1 MKKILPVIIALLLIV
16 VIVGAA
22 FGGKLLDK
30 YTYSKEVAD
39 LDEYY
44 GVTDAAVGESDGRL
58 AIILQNDMLVEQA
71 VVKNGVVYFD
81 LNTVRT
87 YFNEIFYVDETEQKL
102 LFTSATDTTTVG
114 FGETVYSD
122 GEGEHPA
129 EYVICMKDGE
139 QLFVAAEYVRKF
151 ANFTYEKYDRHLQV
165 YTEWGII
172 KTYDIAKATQLRVR
186 GGIKSPILRELEA
199 GETVELLEQMDTWS
213 RVKTSDA
220 MIGYVENKR
229 LTNLN
234 TEVQTAVTDY
244 VPAEYTF
251 VAMDGKVSLG
261 WHGIGGPGGNDTLD
275 SVLKEGKGINVIA
288 PTWFSLKNSDG
299 ELFRSFA
306 SAQYVKK
313 AHEKGI
319 KVWGV
324 WDDFNYTAESGTTV
338 DSYAVL
344 SATSSRQQMAQN
356 IVDTALEYGL
366 DGINLDF
373 EKLTNEARPHFN
385 QFLRELSVLCR
396 QSGLALSI
404 DNYVPLNSSNYYR
417 LDIQGLVADYVIIMG
432 YDEHWGGCQEAGSVA
447 SIDYVSGGLDRTLE
461 QVPAEKVVNALPFYT
476 RLWMTKGAEV
486 TSEAIPISN
495 VEECLQKYGKS
506 TDMAEWDEVT
516 CQNYIEWQGNDTLYQ
531 MWIEDT
537 ESLSVK
543 VNVMNARNI
552 GGVAVWRLGYGTQ
565 SAWELVAAYAGVK

>member
-1 MKKILPVIIALLLIV
+1 MRVVTHTHTQIKEEEPPIMKKVLPVIIALLLIV
-16 VIVGAA
+16 VVVGAA
-22 FGGKLLDK
+22 FGGKILDK

-39 LDEYY
+39 LDEFY
-44 GVTDAAVGESDGRL
+44 GVTDAAVGENDGRL
-58 AIILQNDMLVEQA
+58 AIILQNDMLEEQA
-71 VVKNGVVYFD
+71 VVKNGVIYFD
-81 LNTVRT
+81 LDTVRA
-87 YFNEIFYVDETEQKL
+87 YFNEIFYVDEKEQKL
-102 LFTSATDTTTVG
+102 LLTSATNTTTAG
-114 FGETVYSD
+114 FGEMVYSD
-122 GEGEHPA
+122 GEGEHPT

-139 QLFVAAEYVRKF
+139 QLLVAAEYVRKF

-244 VPAEYTF
+244 APEEYTSI
-251 VAMDGKVSLG
+251 AMEGKVSLG

-324 WDDFNYTAESGTTV
+324 WDDFNYAAESGVTV
-338 DSYAVL
+338 DSYDIL

-356 IVDTALEYGL
+356 MVDTALEYGL

-373 EKLTNEARPHFN
+373 EKLTNDARPHFN

-396 QSGLALSI
+396 QS
-404 DNYVPLNSSNYYR
+404 
-417 LDIQGLVADYVIIMG
+417 
-432 YDEHWGGCQEAGSVA
+432 
-447 SIDYVSGGLDRTLE
+447 
-461 QVPAEKVVNALPFYT
+461 
-476 RLWMTKGAEV
+476 
-486 TSEAIPISN
+486 
-495 VEECLQKYGKS
+495 
-506 TDMAEWDEVT
+506 
-516 CQNYIEWQGNDTLYQ
+516 
-531 MWIEDT
+531 
-537 ESLSVK
+537 
-543 VNVMNARNI
+543 
-552 GGVAVWRLGYGTQ
+552 AVD
-565 SAWELVAAYAGVK
+565 